1 MSVHSVTMGRG
12 SERRA
17 GAPVRTFWPST
28 LSQFAREFKYSEEVT
43 ALDLGLRR
51 VGGELAEE

>member
-1 MSVHSVTMGRG
+1 MGRG